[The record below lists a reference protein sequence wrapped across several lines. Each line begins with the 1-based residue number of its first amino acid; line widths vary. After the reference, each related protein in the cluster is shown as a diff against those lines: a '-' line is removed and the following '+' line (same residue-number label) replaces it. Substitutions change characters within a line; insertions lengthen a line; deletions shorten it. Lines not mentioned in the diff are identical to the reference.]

1 MSQFDTIA
9 AVATGLGNSSI
20 GIVRISGS
28 EAVKIADKVYR
39 SKKVKKRLGNQK
51 THTIHYGYVYD
62 RDILVDEVMVV
73 VMRGPNSYTTEDTV
87 EINCH
92 GGAFVT
98 NKVLETVIKYGARPA
113 DPGEFTKRAFLNGR
127 IDLSKAEAVLDLIQA
142 KNDYA
147 LRSSLS
153 QLRGSLYEEIK
164 KIRNEILYEIAFIES
179 ALDDPENISTEGYSK
194 KLESKV
200 EELLNKLQKMLK
212 NSKNGKVLKEGI
224 DTVILGKPN
233 AGKSTFL
240 NLLLGEERAI
250 VTDLEGTTR
259 DILKESICLKGIQL
273 NIMDTAGIRN
283 TEDIVEKI
291 GVDKAKEYASRAD
304 LILYVV
310 DTSVPLDINDEE
322 IMNIVKGKNAIILLN
337 KSDLKSVVTRDSLLH
352 LHKKIICI
360 SAKENMGM
368 EQLEEEIEKM
378 FLEGKINFNDE
389 IFLTNMRHV
398 HHMKEAYESLTL
410 VKESIRD
417 KMTEDFFSIDLM
429 NGYTSLGMIIGEET
443 GENIVN
449 EIFSKFCMG
458 K

>member
-200 EELLNKLQKMLK
+200 EELLYKLQK
-212 NSKNGKVLKEGI
+212 
-224 DTVILGKPN
+224 
-233 AGKSTFL
+233 
-240 NLLLGEERAI
+240 
-250 VTDLEGTTR
+250 
-259 DILKESICLKGIQL
+259 
-273 NIMDTAGIRN
+273 
-283 TEDIVEKI
+283 
-291 GVDKAKEYASRAD
+291 
-304 LILYVV
+304 
-310 DTSVPLDINDEE
+310 
-322 IMNIVKGKNAIILLN
+322 
-337 KSDLKSVVTRDSLLH
+337 
-352 LHKKIICI
+352 
-360 SAKENMGM
+360 
-368 EQLEEEIEKM
+368 
-378 FLEGKINFNDE
+378 
-389 IFLTNMRHV
+389 
-398 HHMKEAYESLTL
+398 L
-410 VKESIRD
+410 V
-417 KMTEDFFSIDLM
+417 
-429 NGYTSLGMIIGEET
+429 
-443 GENIVN
+443 
-449 EIFSKFCMG
+449 
-458 K
+458 